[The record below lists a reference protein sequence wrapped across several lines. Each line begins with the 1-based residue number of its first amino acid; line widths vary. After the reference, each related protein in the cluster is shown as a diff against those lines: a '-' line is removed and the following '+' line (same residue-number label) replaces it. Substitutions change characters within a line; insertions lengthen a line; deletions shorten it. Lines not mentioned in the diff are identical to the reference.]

1 MFYYFF
7 SYKEIINKP
16 KIVYSVPSGNFGNI
30 CAGLLARELGLP
42 IDHFIASTNENNS
55 IPEFL
60 KTGVYQ
66 SKRTVQTISNAMD
79 VGDPS
84 NFIRI
89 QKLFN
94 NDFYKLNK
102 VMSGESFSDD
112 ETKEIIK
119 KVYEN
124 YNYILDPHGAIGFLG
139 LERFIDKNPDY
150 FGVFLET
157 AHPIKFKN
165 IIEKTLNIEVQIPN
179 RIKGILKKEIKK
191 ISISNYNQ
199 FKSFL
204 LNL

>member
-1 MFYYFF
+1 
-7 SYKEIINKP
+7 
-16 KIVYSVPSGNFGNI
+16 
-30 CAGLLARELGLP
+30 
-42 IDHFIASTNENNS
+42 
-55 IPEFL
+55 
-60 KTGVYQ
+60 
-66 SKRTVQTISNAMD
+66 
-79 VGDPS
+79 
-84 NFIRI
+84 
-89 QKLFN
+89 
-94 NDFYKLNK
+94 
-102 VMSGESFSDD
+102 MSGESFSDD